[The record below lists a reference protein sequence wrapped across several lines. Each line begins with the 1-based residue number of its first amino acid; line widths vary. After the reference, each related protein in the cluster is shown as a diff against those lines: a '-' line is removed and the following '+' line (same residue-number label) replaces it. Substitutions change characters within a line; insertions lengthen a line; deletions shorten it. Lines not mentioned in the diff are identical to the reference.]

1 MLPTTL
7 KLVMPTSTPRI
18 RGPRFPARARL
29 ILLPLLAFLVL
40 AGWSYSS
47 PVGSSPDEDYHLASI
62 WCAAGDRTSLCETTG
77 DPATRAVPEAFAVDP
92 CFARFSTESA
102 ACQIDAYDQPRLVE
116 SDRGNF
122 LGAYPPVFYA
132 TMSLLA
138 SDDVQASAL
147 AMRLLNAAL
156 FVALMTALA
165 VLLPAQHRVMAIASV
180 LISVV
185 PLGMFLIPSLNPS
198 SWAIVGVVVA
208 WLGLIGH
215 LDTTGRRR
223 WILAGLFAFGV
234 LMAAGARADA
244 GVYAVL
250 AIAAALFLRFAPT
263 RAFLLT
269 SILPVAVAILAL
281 VATFAAGQLA
291 SAAQGFG
298 GVDSPGV
305 AGPAP
310 TVPGGPA
317 APPAAANGL
326 GLGLTNLVNVPSL
339 WAGALGFWSLGW
351 FDTPLPAVIAFG
363 GVAVFV
369 AVAFTGLAHIDWRK
383 ALVFAGAAAAL
394 WFIPTW
400 TLTRGGDQVGSEVQP
415 RYLLPL
421 IVLLAAFA
429 LLESRGRVLGLGRA
443 QRCLVAL
450 TLVGT
455 QSLSLYVNLRRY
467 VTGDDIKSVNLDSG
481 LEWWWSGV
489 ASPMALWVVISIAW
503 AALVALVLD
512 AWPRVRST
520 VDLKNSMPAA
530 VPSDRPPSLG
540 S

>member
-1 MLPTTL
+1 MLAMPI
-7 KLVMPTSTPRI
+7 PTSRL
-18 RGPRFPARARL
+18 RGPRLSSRARL

-62 WCAAGDRTSLCETTG
+62 WCAAGDRTSLCEETG

-102 ACQIDAYDQPRLVE
+102 ACQVGAYDEPGLVE

-132 TMSLLA
+132 TMSILA
-138 SDDVQASAL
+138 SDDVQTSAL
-147 AMRLLNAAL
+147 AMRMLNAAL
-156 FVALMTALA
+156 FVGLMTALA
-165 VLLPAQHRVMAIASV
+165 VLLPARHRVMAIGSV
-180 LISVV
+180 LISIV

-198 SWAIVGVVVA
+198 SWAIVGVAVA

-223 WILAGLFAFGV
+223 WLLAGIFALGV

-244 GVYAVL
+244 GIYAVL
-250 AIAAALFLRFAPT
+250 AIAAALLLRFAPS
-263 RAFLLT
+263 RAFLVT
-269 SILPVAVAILAL
+269 SILPVGIALLAL

-291 SAAQGFG
+291 SAAEGFG
-298 GVDSPGV
+298 GAGSQGG

-317 APPAAANGL
+317 APPAASNGL
-326 GLGLTNLVNVPSL
+326 GLAITNLLNVPSL
-339 WAGALGFWSLGW
+339 WAGVLGFWSLGW

-369 AVAFTGLAHIDWRK
+369 AVAFTGLAHVDWRK
-383 ALVFAGAAAAL
+383 ALVFAGAAVAL

-421 IVLLAAFA
+421 IVLLAGFA
-429 LLESRGRVLGLGRA
+429 LLESRGRTLRLSRA
-443 QRCLVAL
+443 QRWLVGL
-450 TLVGT
+450 TLAGS

-467 VTGDDIKSVNLDSG
+467 LTGDDVKSVNLDSG
-481 LEWWWSGV
+481 LEWWWPGV
-489 ASPMALWVVISIAW
+489 PSPMLLWLLASIAG
-503 AALVALVLD
+503 AALIALLISSWHRAPSVMPVLAPD
-512 AWPRVRST
+512 APSPVR
-520 VDLKNSMPAA
+520 
-530 VPSDRPPSLG
+530 
-540 S
+540 